1 LNILVIFTGGTIGCT
16 VNDGYLSTD
25 TAKTYSLIELYN
37 GLGLTPV
44 NFTYDEPY
52 TLLSENVT
60 GEHLSL
66 LGNCL
71 QAHVA
76 EDYDGIIVTHGTDTI
91 QYSAAAMSY
100 LLPNLQIPVMFVSS
114 NLVLDNPAGNGL
126 DNFAHAVEFIAH
138 KRGKGVFAIYRN
150 NDGIIYVHR
159 GTRLLPH
166 LPYSDDLY
174 SVGNMYFG
182 KYDNNSY
189 FCNPV
194 YHAED
199 CEEFFT
205 LQLPAGWSSDIVRFF
220 PYPGM
225 AYPKL
230 SKGTRAILLDTY
242 HSGTLCSITPKMNVF
257 FEDAANRNIPVFLT
271 GAENGTTYDSVKAWK
286 QLQIC
291 TLPKAS
297 PIAMYVKL
305 WMAMESEDL
314 LETVSLEKI
323 MLTPIS
329 DDIV

>member
-1 LNILVIFTGGTIGCT
+1 MKILVIFTGGTIGCT
-16 VNDGYLSTD
+16 LNDGYLSTD

-37 GLGLTPV
+37 GLGLIPV
-44 NFTYDEPY
+44 DFTYDEPY

-66 LGNCL
+66 LGKCL
-71 QAHVA
+71 QSHVA

-100 LLPNLQIPVMFVSS
+100 LLPNVQIPVMFVSS

-126 DNFAHAVEFIAH
+126 DNFAHAVEFIAN

-166 LPYSDDLY
+166 LPYNDDLY
-174 SVGNMYFG
+174 SVANRYIG
-182 KYDNNSY
+182 KYDNGCYLVNSDY
-189 FCNPV
+189 STASSETF
-194 YHAED
+194 YA
-199 CEEFFT
+199 
-205 LQLPAGWSSDIVRFF
+205 LQLPNSWSSDIVRFF

-230 SKGTRAILLDTY
+230 SKGTRAVLLDTY
-242 HSGTLCSITPKMNVF
+242 HSGTLCSITPGMNAF
-257 FEDAANRNIPVFLT
+257 FEDAANRNVPVFVA
-271 GAENGTTYDSVKAWK
+271 GADSGTAYDSVKAWK

-305 WMAMESEDL
+305 WMAMESEEL
-314 LETVSLEKI
+314 LETCSLEKI
-323 MLTPIS
+323 MLTPIC

>member
-1 LNILVIFTGGTIGCT
+1 MKILVIFTGGTIGCT

-37 GLGLTPV
+37 GLGLIPV
-44 NFTYDEPY
+44 DFTYDEPY

-66 LGNCL
+66 LGKCL
-71 QAHVA
+71 QSHAT

-126 DNFAHAVEFIAH
+126 DNFAHAVEFIAN
-138 KRGKGVFAIYRN
+138 KRGKGVFAVYRN
-150 NDGIIYVHR
+150 NDGIVYVHR

-166 LPYSDDLY
+166 LPYSDELY
-174 SVGNMYFG
+174 SVTNKYVG
-182 KYDNNSY
+182 KYDNGCYLANSDY
-189 FCNPV
+189 NAASSDKL
-194 YHAED
+194 YA
-199 CEEFFT
+199 
-205 LQLPAGWSSDIVRFF
+205 LQIPTCWNSDIVRFF

-225 AYPKL
+225 SYPEL
-230 SKGTRAILLDTY
+230 SNGTRAILLDTY
-242 HSGTLCSITPKMNVF
+242 HSGTLCSITPGMNAF
-257 FEDAANRNIPVFLT
+257 FEDAANRNIPVFVA
-271 GAENGTTYDSVKAWK
+271 GAENGTAYDSVKAWK

-297 PIAMYVKL
+297 PIAMYIKL
-305 WMAMESEDL
+305 WMAMESEEL
-314 LETVSLEKI
+314 LENVSLEKI